1 MPPVRTDSADAW
13 ARIVSDQFVSLA
25 VRDVA
30 TDFAG
35 TLEPVD
41 LGRGVRLTRVRTS
54 PCRVV
59 RTSRMAVQDASDDV
73 LFLVHLGDP
82 ADVHH
87 EERRSVMRPGYGS
100 VHVADRPYELVFR
113 SRGDELVLQ
122 LPRRLLPSKR
132 LLSAERL
139 RRGVAPEEPV
149 LRVFRA
155 FSAELLGI
163 ADSLTGSAREEMG
176 QVAVDLLA
184 AVLGAG
190 GDHEQGRDGG
200 AATLVRLKCF
210 VRSRL
215 EDPGLGPETLARAHG
230 VSVRYVHRLFAA
242 DGTSPA
248 AFIRAERLRRAQHLL
263 GGPRGR
269 ALPVAAVAAR
279 LGFGSTEG
287 FIRAFSREYG
297 CTPGRWRADD
307 AATAAG

>member
-1 MPPVRTDSADAW
+1 MPPVRTDSADEW
-13 ARIVSDQFVSLA
+13 VRIVSDQFVSLA

-30 TDFAG
+30 ADFTG

-41 LGRGVRLTRVRTS
+41 LGRDVRLTRVRTS

-59 RTSRMAVQDASDDV
+59 RTSRMAVRDASDDV
-73 LFLVHLGDP
+73 LFLVHLGQP
-82 ADVHH
+82 AVVHH
-87 EERRSVMRPGYGS
+87 EQQRSVMRPGYGS

-122 LPRRLLPSKR
+122 MPRRLLPSKR
-132 LLSAERL
+132 LLSADRL
-139 RRGVAPEEPV
+139 RLGVAPEEPV

-163 ADSLTGSAREEMG
+163 AGSLTGPAREQMG
-176 QVAVDLLA
+176 HTAVDLLA

-190 GDHEQGRDGG
+190 GDHELGREGS
-200 AATLVRLKCF
+200 ATTLVRLQCF
-210 VRSRL
+210 VRARL

-230 VSVRYVHRLFAA
+230 ISVRYVHRLFAA

-263 GGPRGR
+263 RGSR
-269 ALPVAAVAAR
+269 GQAPPVAAVAAR

-287 FIRAFSREYG
+287 FIRAFRREHG
-297 CTPGRWRADD
+297 CTPGRWREDVTPAS
-307 AATAAG
+307 GG